1 MKNIYAEITNFVAEY
16 HDKKLTEKLL
26 RHCEQESKST
36 EARAKDN
43 FEKKLEWFKE
53 SWMVKKPN
61 QKPQNLPM
69 KETINIKSK
78 KEKITVN
85 KNQNKKRKMKK
96 KHQAIS

>member
-53 SWMVKKPN
+53 S
-61 QKPQNLPM
+61 
-69 KETINIKSK
+69 
-78 KEKITVN
+78 
-85 KNQNKKRKMKK
+85 
-96 KHQAIS
+96 